1 MKSYLFPLL
10 TFISILLIIGSCKK
24 DCDCDVQTPDVYGSW
39 TVLQTD
45 LQGLQYNVELKI
57 NTNNSYDWIL
67 LDSVEGHTNSH
78 AEFTLSENIM
88 TITVDADCSSLG
100 EYYLTV
106 EADKFTMIAKTEECG
121 PRAAALEWVWKK
133 K

>member
-1 MKSYLFPLL
+1 MKSYLFPLI
-10 TFISILLIIGSCKK
+10 TVFSIILIFGSCKK
-24 DCDCDVQTPDVYGSW
+24 DCNCDIQTPDIYGSW

-45 LQGLQYNVELKI
+45 QDGLQYNVELKF
-57 NTNNSYDWIL
+57 NTNNSYNWIL
-67 LDSVEGHTNSH
+67 LDTVEGHTNSF

-88 TITVDADCSSLG
+88 TITVDADCSSIG

-106 EADKFTMIAKTEECG
+106 EANKLTMIAKTEECG